1 MPSIEPVG
9 LERRE
14 NMKIRNIKR
23 LQRIITGTLAAVM
36 LTGTMII
43 DTHAAELKPDTKFE
57 SYEYNDLD
65 EFIEANNESDELN
78 TMVLTVVS
86 DKELSDTY
94 GAVKYLT
101 HIFIVSII

>member
-23 LQRIITGTLAAVM
+23 LQRIITGTLATVM
-36 LTGTMII
+36 LTGTMIV

-94 GAVKYLT
+94 GAV
-101 HIFIVSII
+101 